1 MFNNFNQNVNGSSMN
16 NTSGQSKFA
25 NLFNMQYINDTVNEF
40 RSKVSTMDQGTLNN
54 LIRQAKRFGLSDEQI
69 NQGIDIMNSIR
80 RG

>member
-40 RSKVSTMDQGTLNN
+40 RSKVSTMDQGTLNT
-54 LIRQAKRFGLSDEQI
+54 LISQAKKFGLSDEQI